1 MGLVTSALQIG
12 KSALL
17 AYESGIQVVGNNIAN
32 VGSDTY
38 SRQSPEITPV
48 GSSWGAGMYQQ
59 TSGVTVANIRRNV
72 DEALNMRLRMA
83 LSDESGAQAEHTAL
97 TELEAL
103 YNSLS
108 DKDLSSAL
116 NEFFN
121 AWSDVENTP
130 EELGARS
137 VVLAQGEA
145 IAEHF
150 RYMRQSLAN
159 QYDAKNN
166 GIETTVLRIN
176 EISADIAQLNVDII
190 TAESSG
196 QRPVSMLRDQRDA
209 LLGKLS
215 DLVMVQVHEQ
225 KDGSINVY
233 IDNQP
238 LVQHGTYREMTTS
251 DETVDAMSTAVVRWA
266 DNGRQV
272 QPWAGKLEGQ
282 MTARDTHIAGQIA
295 KLDELAHALIAD
307 VNRLHAGGQGLEGLT
322 TVKGTY
328 SASDPAVSLAT
339 ADNGLGYIPTNGSF
353 KIVAPDMAGGSQTV
367 EIQVDLD
374 GIGADSTLTSI
385 AAAITASGLPIS
397 ASVTADNRLKIDA
410 DPGQT
415 FRFADD
421 TSGVLG
427 ALGINTFFD
436 GEDAGTIVMN
446 ADIVGKPNRVA
457 AGRSNLAGDGTNAG
471 AIAALASDSSRTLNS
486 GQSLL
491 QRYNAVMTDLATTT
505 SAAANAVEA
514 SGVISGSLKGQWE
527 SVSGVNLDEETLM
540 LMRYQRAFQGAAR
553 IVAVV
558 DELLQQV
565 LALGR

>member
-38 SRQSPEITPV
+38 ARQSPEITPV

-83 LSDESGAQAEHTAL
+83 LSDQGGAQAEHTAL

-103 YNSLS
+103 FNSFS
-108 DKDLSSAL
+108 DSDLSSAL

-130 EELGARS
+130 EELGTRS

-145 IAEHF
+145 LAEHF

-159 QYDAKNN
+159 QYESKN
-166 GIETTVLRIN
+166 GAIESTVLRIN
-176 EISADIAQLNVDII
+176 EISGDLAQLNVDIV

-209 LLGKLS
+209 LLGELS

-225 KDGSINVY
+225 PDGSINVY

-238 LVQHGTYREMTTS
+238 LVQQGTAREMKIE
-251 DETVDAMSTAVVRWA
+251 DETVNEMSTAVVRWK
-266 DNGRQV
+266 DNGRRV
-272 QPWAGKLEGQ
+272 EPWSGQLEGL
-282 MTARDTHIAGQIA
+282 MTARDKHITEQLA
-295 KLDELAHALIAD
+295 KLDELAQALIAD
-307 VNRLHAGGQGLEGLT
+307 VNRIHAGGQGLEGFT
-322 TVKGTY
+322 SVEGSYTVDD
-328 SASDPAVSLAT
+328 AAVSLAT
-339 ADNGLGYIPTNGSF
+339 ADNGLGYTPSNGSF
-353 KIVAPDMAGGSQTV
+353 KIIAPDMAGGPQTV

-385 AAAITASGLPIS
+385 AAAITASGLPIT
-397 ASVTADNRLKIDA
+397 ATVTPDNRLKIDA

-446 ADIVGKPNRVA
+446 ADIVGKPNKVA
-457 AGRSNLAGDGTNAG
+457 AGRSDLPGDGTNAG
-471 AIAALASDSSRTLNS
+471 AIAALASATSKTLNS

-491 QRYNAVMTDLATTT
+491 ERYNAVMTDLATTT
-505 SAAANAVEA
+505 SAAGNAVEA
-514 SGVISGSLKGQWE
+514 SGVISSSLQGQWE

-558 DELLQQV
+558 DELIQQV
-565 LALGR
+565 LAMTR